1 MGPTYLTVL
10 VLLNFKWHLHENFI
24 FCASN
29 ATVDDDHD
37 MICIGQKWWEI
48 GSAQFQDLENAN
60 LACHEFLLALKGEKD
75 WGTLFCT
82 VSFSKTGCPKKSLV
96 SWGLWNF
103 KTKLVWI
110 PCIRG
115 KRMWTNFFL
124 SWKSWF
130 PNLIFFI
137 MMRNMDTELI
147 AMGKNDKISH
157 NSFYRLFFAVFTKSQ
172 FWNIKEQ
179 FWESIKDNKMAV
191 KMSVFFSVHIFKIWF
206 QLITSNVLHSVWK

>member
-1 MGPTYLTVL
+1 M
-10 VLLNFKWHLHENFI
+10 NF
-24 FCASN
+24 
-29 ATVDDDHD
+29 
-37 MICIGQKWWEI
+37 
-48 GSAQFQDLENAN
+48 
-60 LACHEFLLALKGEKD
+60 
-75 WGTLFCT
+75 
-82 VSFSKTGCPKKSLV
+82 SF
-96 SWGLWNF
+96 
-103 KTKLVWI
+103 
-110 PCIRG
+110 
-115 KRMWTNFFL
+115 

-191 KMSVFFSVHIFKIWF
+191 KTSVFLLSTFPRYDFSWLPIMSYTVCENLTKSLIFQFGVKLKSIWF
-206 QLITSNVLHSVWK
+206 FSDFDMQFEWLKIEFLSWDIFDDFHTLCLIIFERA

>member
-82 VSFSKTGCPKKSLV
+82 VSFSKTGCPNKSLV

-103 KTKLVWI
+103 MTNLAWI

-137 MMRNMDTELI
+137 MMRNMDTKLI
-147 AMGKNDKISH
+147 AMGKKHKKSH
-157 NSFYRLFFAVFTKSQ
+157 NSLYRLFAVFLSKAN
-172 FWNIKEQ
+172 FEHKR
-179 FWESIKDNKMAV
+179 AV
-191 KMSVFFSVHIFKIWF
+191 LRV
-206 QLITSNVLHSVWK
+206 N

>member
-82 VSFSKTGCPKKSLV
+82 VSFSKTGCPNKSLV
-96 SWGLWNF
+96 RWRLWHFMTN
-103 KTKLVWI
+103 LVWI
-110 PCIRG
+110 PCIILGENACERTSSCLG
-115 KRMWTNFFL
+115 NLDFQISSFLLWWETWTQN
-124 SWKSWF
+124 
-130 PNLIFFI
+130 
-137 MMRNMDTELI
+137 
-147 AMGKNDKISH
+147 
-157 NSFYRLFFAVFTKSQ
+157 
-172 FWNIKEQ
+172 
-179 FWESIKDNKMAV
+179 
-191 KMSVFFSVHIFKIWF
+191 
-206 QLITSNVLHSVWK
+206 